1 MAANRFIV
9 TKEHRRFVEFA
20 DTVKAN
26 RTIGLC
32 FGAAGIGKTLSARRY
47 AHWDKA
53 EPLLTTWGPR
63 QDSDH
68 DVYAAL
74 YRARTVLYTP
84 PVLQTPRQFA
94 HDLEH
99 LTTRVAVCIS
109 QHRTQTTK
117 QSNPAT
123 AAASPI
129 RLLVIDEAERLAP
142 TSLELVRDRYDRDN
156 IGVILIGMP
165 GIEKQFRRYAQF
177 YSRVGFAHH
186 YRPLAQ
192 QELVFVLHRQ
202 WRARGRELDPDD
214 YTDAQT
220 ITAIA
225 QTTRGNFRLLERLL
239 TQIERVMK
247 INELNTVTN
256 DVVEAARGTL
266 VIGTSG

>member
-1 MAANRFIV
+1 MTSSRFIV

-32 FGAAGIGKTLSARRY
+32 FGSAGIGKTLSARRY
-47 AHWDKA
+47 ANWDKA
-53 EPLLTTWGPR
+53 EPLLTAWGPR
-63 QDSDH
+63 QESDH

-74 YRARTVLYTP
+74 HRSRTVLYTP
-84 PVLQTPRQFA
+84 PVLQSPRQFA
-94 HDLEH
+94 HELEH
-99 LTTRVAVCIS
+99 LTTRVAICIS
-109 QHRTQTTK
+109 QHRTQT
-117 QSNPAT
+117 
-123 AAASPI
+123 AAASKTTTAASSV

-142 TSLELVRDRYDRDN
+142 TSLELVRDMYDRDA

-165 GIEKQFRRYAQF
+165 GIEKQFRRYAQL

-186 YRPLAQ
+186 YRALAHT
-192 QELVFVLHRQ
+192 ELVFVLQRQ
-202 WRARGRELDPDD
+202 WRSRGRELDPDD

-247 INELNTVTN
+247 INELSTVTN
-256 DVVEAARGTL
+256 DVVEAARSTL
-266 VIGTSG
+266 VIGTT

>member
-1 MAANRFIV
+1 MAASRFII

-32 FGAAGIGKTLSARRY
+32 FGPAGIGKTLSARRY
-47 AHWDKA
+47 ANWDKA

-63 QDSDH
+63 QEADH

-74 YRARTVLYTP
+74 HRSRTVLYTP

-99 LTTRVAVCIS
+99 LTTRVEVCIS
-109 QHRTQTTK
+109 QYR
-117 QSNPAT
+117 T
-123 AAASPI
+123 AAIATKTPTAASWV
-129 RLLVIDEAERLAP
+129 RLMVIDEAERLAP
-142 TSLELVRDRYDRDN
+142 TSLELLRDMYDRDA
-156 IGVILIGMP
+156 IAVILIGMP
-165 GIEKQFRRYAQF
+165 GLEKQFRRYAQF
-177 YSRVGFAHH
+177 YSRVGFAHQ
-186 YRPLAQ
+186 YRALAHN
-192 QELVFVLHRQ
+192 ELVFVLQRQ
-202 WRARGRELDPDD
+202 WRSRGRELDPDD

-220 ITAIA
+220 ITAIV

-247 INELNTVTN
+247 INELSTVTN
-256 DVVEAARGTL
+256 DVVEAARSTL
-266 VIGTSG
+266 VIGTT